1 MFLQNDS
8 NFFIKPNAIVKL
20 YRQIKPKTVDTEKK
34 RINYIQNDKKQ
45 QMNILHF
52 SKPMLL
58 LDVPEE
64 SRSIRNPNQ
73 TCRSSIGFGRTGNRR
88 RHLLTSQKES
98 RLGYKILHYQE
109 NEVPYEI
116 HSQMPISQINPK
128 FIIQQKQGCGMN
140 RLPNFK
146 LQLFNQ
152 LPGLR
157 QQLEQQY

>member
-1 MFLQNDS
+1 MFIQNDS
-8 NFFIKPNAIVKL
+8 NFFIKPNAMVKFFK
-20 YRQIKPKTVDTEKK
+20 QAKPKTVETDRK
-34 RINYIQNDKKQ
+34 RTNYIPTKKTQ

-58 LDVPEE
+58 LSVPEDANTM
-64 SRSIRNPNQ
+64 RNHNY
-73 TCRSSIGFGRTGNRR
+73 TCRSSTGCARTPNRKR
-88 RHLLTSQKES
+88 NLITSPKES

-109 NEVPYEI
+109 QEVPYEI

-128 FIIQQKQGCGMN
+128 FIIQQKQGGAIN

-157 QQLEQQY
+157 QQLESC

>member
-1 MFLQNDS
+1 MLIHNDS

-20 YRQIKPKTVDTEKK
+20 YKQLKPKTVETDRK
-34 RINYIQNDKKQ
+34 RTNYILNKKTQ

-58 LDVPEE
+58 LSIPEE
-64 SRSIRNPNQ
+64 QKSIRNHNQ
-73 TCRSSIGFGRTGNRR
+73 TCRSSTGCTRTPNRR
-88 RHLLTSQKES
+88 RNLMTSPKES

-109 NEVPYEI
+109 QEVPYEI

-128 FIIQQKQGCGMN
+128 FIIQQKQGCAIN

-157 QQLEQQY
+157 QQLELC